1 MSTDPEVEVAHD
13 GGRALSRSAIT
24 PTRTILVILLLIIG
38 TVYGLHF
45 SANRWAVEASVPIF
59 AYVFW
64 YCLGAGLVLLSISA
78 VFRELPKLRWN
89 HLRVYLVMG
98 CFGIAAPLALLTWLS
113 PKLPTGV
120 IGLVVVIAPI
130 ITYLF
135 AMVLR
140 LDRFR
145 WVSIGGIVSGLA
157 AVLLVTV
164 PDTSLPEPGMAGWLL
179 LALLAPISFAATNI
193 FAATIRPPAVSSL
206 TLSTGILLGAAALM
220 LPLMFATGQ
229 AWAPPAA
236 TTQGNI
242 ALLTA
247 IGINVVIW
255 WIFLE
260 IVRNAGPIF
269 FSQSNYLVVLAGLG
283 WGILLF
289 GEEPSPFIWGA
300 TALVFIGV
308 GLISKGQK
316 SGLAVARVS

>member
-1 MSTDPEVEVAHD
+1 PKAEVAHD
-13 GGRALSRSAIT
+13 GDRALSRSAIT
-24 PTRTILVILLLIIG
+24 PTRTILVLLMLIIG
-38 TVYGLHF
+38 IVYGLHF
-45 SANRWAVEASVPIF
+45 SANRWAVEAGVPIF

-64 YCLGAGLVLLSISA
+64 YCLGAGLVLLSLSA

-89 HLRVYLVMG
+89 HLWVYLVMG

-120 IGLVVVIAPI
+120 IGLIVVIAPI

-145 WVSIGGIVSGLA
+145 WVSIGGIVAGLA

-220 LPLMFATGQ
+220 LPLMFVTGQ

-236 TTQGNI
+236 TAQGNI

-300 TALVFIGV
+300 TALIFIGV
-308 GLISKGQK
+308 GLIAKGQK
-316 SGLAVARVS
+316 SGLDGPSGT